1 MKRSTKKL
9 MKFFLSLIEMI
20 AEFDLIMQEHIRRIK
35 DDEIHNPYLRHN
47 IQNELINLIPGEI
60 KTKIIKKIKD
70 EKYYAIILDFTLD
83 ISHQDKMSFVLRS
96 VDISSTPIQVNE
108 YFLEFLKVDDT
119 SGKGLF
125 DGIIDELKI
134 VGLDI
139 NDLRGQGYDNGSNM
153 KGKH

>member
-1 MKRSTKKL
+1 M
-9 MKFFLSLIEMI
+9 F
-20 AEFDLIMQEHIRRIK
+20 
-35 DDEIHNPYLRHN
+35 
-47 IQNELINLIPGEI
+47 
-60 KTKIIKKIKD
+60 
-70 EKYYAIILDFTLD
+70 
-83 ISHQDKMSFVLRS
+83 FVLRY

-125 DGIIDELKI
+125 DAIIDELKI

>member
-1 MKRSTKKL
+1 
-9 MKFFLSLIEMI
+9 
-20 AEFDLIMQEHIRRIK
+20 MQ
-35 DDEIHNPYLRHN
+35 N
-47 IQNELINLIPGEI
+47 QN
-60 KTKIIKKIKD
+60 KIIKKIKD

-139 NDLRGQGYDNGSNM
+139 IIP
-153 KGKH
+153 